1 MIGWTEQQ
9 QMIRSMVRDFVE
21 KEIVPHIDDLEY
33 NGVPPYDILR
43 KLFKTFG
50 MDEMARANFE
60 KQIAREEAIARGEQV
75 EKPEKKVEVTSGPV
89 SEEALDA
96 AAMGILPIIEISRHC
111 QGLITAMGVSVGL
124 TAGAIMSKGSLAQ
137 KKKYAGELMT
147 LEKIGAWA
155 ITEPNSGSD
164 AFGAMKS
171 TARRDG
177 AGGYILNGNKTFIT
191 NGPHADTIVFI
202 CRLDE
207 PGVEPADRKIVSFIL
222 DSGMEGLVQSPA
234 FKKMGIGSSPTGE
247 LFLSDVKA
255 GPERLMGESEDGYG
269 RSGAKS
275 TFSTER
281 SGVAAMA
288 LGLVERS
295 LEMSVEYAKTR
306 VQFGQPIG
314 SYQLIQL
321 KLAKMEVARL
331 NLENMVFRF
340 IETKAAGK
348 DFSFAEGSAMKLY
361 AAQSAMEV
369 TTEAV
374 QIFGGAGYM
383 RETRVE
389 QLMRDAKILQIYA
402 GTDEMQ
408 IVAIARDL
416 MGRD

>member
-1 MIGWTEQQ
+1 MIAWTEQQ
-9 QMIRSMVRDFVE
+9 QMIRAMIRDFVE

-33 NGVPPYDILR
+33 NDLPPYDILR

-50 MDEMARANFE
+50 MDELAAANFD
-60 KQIAREEAIARGEQV
+60 KQIAKDEAKGSAAD
-75 EKPEKKVEVTSGPV
+75 KKESAPTQASDGTV
-89 SEEALDA
+89 SEDALDA
-96 AAMGILPIIEISRHC
+96 AAMGLIPIIEISRHC
-111 QGLITAMGVSVGL
+111 QGLITSMGVSVGL
-124 TAGAIMSKGSLAQ
+124 TGGAIMAKGTLAQ
-137 KKKYAGELMT
+137 KKKYARDLLT
-147 LEKIGAWA
+147 LKKVGAWA

-177 AGGYILNGNKTFIT
+177 SGGYILNGSKTFIT

-207 PGVEPADRKIVSFIL
+207 EGVAAKDRKIVSFIL
-222 DSGMEGLVQSPA
+222 DSGMPGLEQSPA

-275 TFSTER
+275 TFSLER
-281 SGVAAMA
+281 AGVAAMA

-295 LEMSVEYAKTR
+295 LELSLEYAKTR
-306 VQFGQPIG
+306 VQFDQPIS

-331 NLENMVFRF
+331 NLESLVFRY
-340 IETKAAGK
+340 IETRAAGK
-348 DFSFAEGSAMKLY
+348 DLTLAEASAMKLY
-361 AAQSAMEV
+361 AAQAAMEV

-374 QIFGGAGYM
+374 QVFGGAGYM
-383 RETRVE
+383 RATRVE

-408 IVAIARDL
+408 VVAIAKDL
-416 MGRD
+416 LGRG

>member
-1 MIGWTEQQ
+1 MIAWTEQQ
-9 QMIRSMVRDFVE
+9 QMVRGMIRDFVE

-33 NGVPPYDILR
+33 NGMPPYDILR
-43 KLFKTFG
+43 KMFSAFG
-50 MDEMARANFE
+50 MDELAGARFDQ
-60 KQIAREEAIARGEQV
+60 QIAREEARQRGEADEEQAA
-75 EKPEKKVEVTSGPV
+75 EKTAKTGVA

-96 AAMGILPIIEISRHC
+96 AAMTLLPIIEISRHC

-124 TAGAIMSKGSLAQ
+124 TAGAIMAKGSLAQ
-137 KKKYAGELMT
+137 KKKYARDLMT
-147 LEKIGAWA
+147 LNKVGAWA

-164 AFGAMKS
+164 AFGGMKS

-177 AGGYILNGNKTFIT
+177 KGGYILNGSKTYIT

-202 CRLDE
+202 CRLEDE
-207 PGVEPADRKIVSFIL
+207 GVEPGDRKIVSFIL
-222 DSGMEGLVQSPA
+222 DSGMPGLEQGPA

-247 LFLSDVKA
+247 LFLSDVHA

-275 TFSTER
+275 TFSAER

-295 LEMSVEYAKTR
+295 LELSLDYARTR

-314 SYQLIQL
+314 DYQLIQL
-321 KLAKMEVARL
+321 KLAKMEVARI
-331 NLENMVFRF
+331 NLENLVFRY
-340 IETKAAGK
+340 IESQATGTELTL
-348 DFSFAEGSAMKLY
+348 AEASAMKLY
-361 AAQSAMEV
+361 AAQTAMEV

-374 QIFGGAGYM
+374 QVFGGAGYM
-383 RETRVE
+383 REMRVE

-408 IVAIARDL
+408 VVAIARDL
-416 MGRD
+416 LGRG

>member
-1 MIGWTEQQ
+1 MIAWTEQQ
-9 QMIRSMVRDFVE
+9 QMIRAMIRDFVE

-33 NGVPPYDILR
+33 NDLPPYDILR

-50 MDEMARANFE
+50 MDELAAANFD
-60 KQIAREEAIARGEQV
+60 KQIAKDEAKGSAAD
-75 EKPEKKVEVTSGPV
+75 KKEGAPTQASDGIV
-89 SEEALDA
+89 SEDALDA
-96 AAMGILPIIEISRHC
+96 AAMGLIPIIEISRHC
-111 QGLITAMGVSVGL
+111 QGLITSMGVSVGL
-124 TAGAIMSKGSLAQ
+124 TGGAIMAKGTLAQ
-137 KKKYAGELMT
+137 KKKYARDLLT
-147 LEKIGAWA
+147 LKKVGAWA

-177 AGGYILNGNKTFIT
+177 SGGYILNGSKTFIT

-207 PGVEPADRKIVSFIL
+207 EGVAAKDRKIVSFIL
-222 DSGMEGLVQSPA
+222 DSGMPGLEQSPA

-275 TFSTER
+275 TFSLER
-281 SGVAAMA
+281 AGVAAMA

-295 LEMSVEYAKTR
+295 LELSLEYAKTR
-306 VQFGQPIG
+306 VQFDQPIG

-331 NLENMVFRF
+331 NLESLVFRY
-340 IETKAAGK
+340 IETRAAGK
-348 DFSFAEGSAMKLY
+348 DLTLAEASAMKLY
-361 AAQSAMEV
+361 AAQAAMEV

-374 QIFGGAGYM
+374 QVFGGAGYM
-383 RETRVE
+383 RATRVE

-408 IVAIARDL
+408 VVAIAKDL
-416 MGRD
+416 LGKG